1 MVESIK
7 QEEKKIRYVLRS
19 ISSKKF
25 KHVC

>member
-7 QEEKKIRYVLRS
+7 QEEKKIRYVFRS

-25 KHVC
+25 KHI